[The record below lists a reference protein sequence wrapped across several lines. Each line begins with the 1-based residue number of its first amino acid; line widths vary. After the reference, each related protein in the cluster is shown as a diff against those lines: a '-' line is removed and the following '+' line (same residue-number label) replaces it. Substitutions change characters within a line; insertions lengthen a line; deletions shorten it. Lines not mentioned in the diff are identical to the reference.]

1 MSRASASFRTPSWD
15 LREGFAGGM
24 MARTHLS
31 LIAIALCA
39 PAIRAQAS
47 PAPLLQTLT
56 NLDAKQVAEAE
67 RGDAVAITL
76 DAADKTEIAMLGVVR
91 IPVPRAFYLDRV
103 QTLTGFLASQTR
115 SAAGAFADPAQA
127 GDVSSLA
134 LEQSD
139 ARSLEKCKLFSCDV
153 KLPADLMA
161 KLRRELARSRDPEPI
176 TDSIM
181 REWVVSYVNAYRADS
196 SEELVVYDDTKRSV
210 RSSEAFRELLSEPM
224 PAGID
229 SQPFAQMLASPR
241 SARPPEVTSRI
252 SWEMDRLSGLKPTL
266 EVVERSIYSPS
277 THPNESFLATKLLY
291 ASHYFES
298 QIDFIMVADAESP
311 AGTTEMYLIIVR
323 RQKFD
328 DLPSGGLFNIRG
340 KAVKRLRDGLR
351 ATLANTRTEMMKA
364 YAESGKANGRDP

>member
-1 MSRASASFRTPSWD
+1 
-15 LREGFAGGM
+15 

-76 DAADKTEIAMLGVVR
+76 DAPDKTEIAMLGVVR

-277 THPNESFLATKLLY
+277 TRPNESFLATKLLY

-351 ATLANTRTEMMKA
+351 ATLANTRIEMMKA
-364 YAESGKANGRDP
+364 YAESGKANGHDP